1 MAEKR
6 RQPRRR
12 SFTLIELMIVV
23 IILGLLSGIVVPRYM
38 KHLVRAKQQT
48 ARTQIGALSQ
58 AIGDYHMDMDE
69 YPKDLNALIQ
79 SPGSDKWDG
88 PYLKPARIPLD
99 PWGDAYHYDSPGKN
113 SEFDLYSYGK
123 DKAPGGDKENVDI
136 TNW

>member
-12 SFTLIELMIVV
+12 AFTLIELMIVV

-38 KHLVRAKQQT
+38 RHLVRAKQQT
-48 ARTQIGALSQ
+48 ARTQIVALSE

-69 YPKDLNALIQ
+69 YPKDMNALIQ

-99 PWGDAYHYDSPGKN
+99 PWGDTYHYDSPGKN

-123 DKAPGGDKENVDI
+123 DKAPGGDKENADI